1 MSSNKREAHKSEYF
15 DISGCISH
23 YKMLDACRINIQKL
37 SYNFVCARVNRIR
50 THTSTPSLTSSTSI
64 WNLLVPPLACF
75 DWFPIP
81 ELHLLP
87 LENNNPS
94 SLSTSLF
101 QCCTKSTLNA
111 KHRLRENHRTNWII
125 NQTNLLFL
133 RVFIVHSWFSF
144 CVSTYT
150 GFEISLQGLASKTD
164 EKKGKTHST
173 IVMIF
178 FLSPFNFWR
187 YNNNKFKLFAS
198 CL

>member
-64 WNLLVPPLACF
+64 WNLLVVPPLTCL

-94 SLSTSLF
+94 SLSTSLLHKKHT
-101 QCCTKSTLNA
+101 QCQTPLKRKAQNKAICTK
-111 KHRLRENHRTNWII
+111 
-125 NQTNLLFL
+125 
-133 RVFIVHSWFSF
+133 
-144 CVSTYT
+144 
-150 GFEISLQGLASKTD
+150 
-164 EKKGKTHST
+164 
-173 IVMIF
+173 
-178 FLSPFNFWR
+178 P
-187 YNNNKFKLFAS
+187 KFHQI
-198 CL
+198 

>member
-1 MSSNKREAHKSEYF
+1 MSSNKREEHIIVF
-15 DISGCISH
+15 DISGCISC
-23 YKMLDACRINIQKL
+23 YKMFSTCGTNKKL
-37 SYNFVCARVNRIR
+37 SHNPMFANVNR